1 MKSKVLF
8 FVLICSSIINCYSQ
22 QIVRTKESCSIFDR
36 GLNTVDKIEKNEN
49 IEISR
54 YYFNYLGKDGSYNYF
69 ASLNT
74 NRNHLI
80 EARKLILS
88 ESDIIFDDKIITK
101 PGDCYF
107 IKEYFDGLQEKNINL
122 VYDCYSKVIEEN
134 LNDMDFTDW
143 KPGCI
148 FANENCYLMNV
159 SFSFRNYYSTFS
171 GKIKSISKN
180 DKNIYKITVS
190 NYTYFSFYQK
200 QILTKNQIQENGN
213 EEVFYLIIDGDYLS
227 FYLSDKKTLIQTYI
241 KTDKKTQMEFEN
253 FIRKGV
259 FTDFNITWPRH
270 ADGSCDYDG
279 STKTAAVQTAK
290 ATPST
295 NVAQN
300 KTMLVKEN
308 LKLRSGEATST
319 QVLTVMQAGTKVK
332 ILELG
337 KYETIDGINSNW
349 VKVEVQKG
357 AKDRDGNPIK
367 AGTVGWCYGGYLE

>member
-1 MKSKVLF
+1 MRRITFLF
-8 FVLICSSIINCYSQ
+8 FIFSICIIHCYSQ

-36 GLNTVDKIEKNEN
+36 GLNIVSKIEKNEN
-49 IEISR
+49 IEISS
-54 YYFNYLGKDGSYNYF
+54 YYFNYLEKDGSYNYF
-69 ASLNT
+69 ASLNS
-74 NRNHLI
+74 NRNHFI
-80 EARKLILS
+80 EAGKLRLS
-88 ESDIIFDDKIITK
+88 ECDFIFDDKIITK
-101 PGDCYF
+101 SGDCYF

-134 LNDMDFTDW
+134 LNDSDFTDW
-143 KPGCI
+143 KSGCI

-200 QILTKNQIQENGN
+200 QILTNNQIQENGN
-213 EEVFYLIIDGDYLS
+213 EEVFYLIVDGDYLS

-241 KTDKKTQMEFEN
+241 KTDKKTQMEFEK

-259 FTDFNITWPRH
+259 FTDSNISWPRH

-279 STKTAAVQTAK
+279 SKKTT
-290 ATPST
+290 S
-295 NVAQN
+295 NVSVN
-300 KTMLVKEN
+300 KLSVVSEN

-319 QVLTVMQAGTKVK
+319 QVLTVMSAGTKVK

-337 KYETIDGINSNW
+337 KTETIDGINSNW
-349 VKVEVQKG
+349 VKVEVQSG
-357 AKDRDGNPIK
+357 SKDRNGNAIK
-367 AGTVGWCYGGYLE
+367 DGTVGWCYGGSLE